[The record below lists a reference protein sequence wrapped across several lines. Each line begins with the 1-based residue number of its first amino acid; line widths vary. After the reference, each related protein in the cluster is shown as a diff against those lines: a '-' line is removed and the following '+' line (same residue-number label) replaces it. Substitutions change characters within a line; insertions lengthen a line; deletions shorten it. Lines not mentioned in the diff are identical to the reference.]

1 MGELYDISPSAL
13 FFCIDFLG
21 ANGYSKIKEANRKE
35 LTEMKKREF
44 AIGITLL
51 SIVSS
56 LCIKGMKAVGDKL
69 SRQENKDD

>member
-1 MGELYDISPSAL
+1 MYDISPFAL
-13 FFCIDFLG
+13 FFCIDFSG

-35 LTEMKKREF
+35 LTEMRKREF

-56 LCIKGMKAVGDKL
+56 LCIKGMKAVDDKL
-69 SRQENKDD
+69 SRQESKDD